1 MCQIELDWDYVKG
14 QVHLSMVPYLEKALH
29 QFDIFL
35 PLSKQYAFYLHTPPQ
50 HGAKTE
56 YTSKDNALAAGHDAD

>member
-1 MCQIELDWDYVKG
+1 
-14 QVHLSMVPYLEKALH
+14 MVPYLEKALH